1 MRFFTTP
8 RKFSFDTATWMM
20 RGNEHDEVSPAMKFK
35 RCHLGTM
42 SDEES
47 DTEENI
53 FVLSLLPSLS
63 KRLSTQSACR
73 IDAYSSK
80 KMIVARPTSRNLPV
94 MLDDQINIATV
105 NSPLFRRNKIS
116 TNIYSWFNYHIQY
129 SQKNQMRSK
138 FMIWF
143 STFQIAPSMGSKS
156 LGRGVSP
163 S

>member
-20 RGNEHDEVSPAMKFK
+20 RGNEHDEISPAIKFK

-105 NSPLFRRNKIS
+105 KSPLFRRNKIS
-116 TNIYSWFNYHIQY
+116 TNIFFWFNFHIQY
-129 SQKNQMRSK
+129 SQEKPN
-138 FMIWF
+138 
-143 STFQIAPSMGSKS
+143 A
-156 LGRGVSP
+156 
-163 S
+163 

>member
-20 RGNEHDEVSPAMKFK
+20 RGNEHDEISPAIKFK

-105 NSPLFRRNKIS
+105 KKPYSEEIKSLQIS
-116 TNIYSWFNYHIQY
+116 FFGLTFIFSTRK
-129 SQKNQMRSK
+129 KNQMRSK
-138 FMIWF
+138 FMI
-143 STFQIAPSMGSKS
+143 
-156 LGRGVSP
+156 
-163 S
+163 

>member
-47 DTEENI
+47 DTEENF

-105 NSPLFRRNKIS
+105 KSPLFRRNKIF
-116 TNIYSWFNYHIQY
+116 TIGLTIIYSTRR
-129 SQKNQMRSK
+129 KNQMRSK
-138 FMIWF
+138 FMI
-143 STFQIAPSMGSKS
+143 
-156 LGRGVSP
+156 
-163 S
+163 